1 MKKFFCSLIAD
12 VDGHA
17 SSKRMVTLLSFACL
31 MVAFLANI
39 FAELPLQEFVYDGML
54 YLTASGLGFSTLEK
68 FSRDKKPSEPKFDT
82 QFNDIGD
89 PLP

>member
-1 MKKFFCSLIAD
+1 MKKFLCSLIAD

-17 SSKRMVTLLSFACL
+17 SSKRMVTLLAFSCL
-31 MVAFLANI
+31 MIAFLANI

-68 FSRDKKPSEPKFDT
+68 FSRDRKPAEPKFDT
-82 QFNDIGD
+82 QFDDGET
-89 PLP
+89 LP

>member
-17 SSKRMVTLLSFACL
+17 SSKRMITLMAFVCL
-31 MVAFLANI
+31 MIAFLANI

-68 FSRDKKPSEPKFDT
+68 FSRDKKPTEPKFET

>member
-1 MKKFFCSLIAD
+1 FFCSLIAD

-17 SSKRMVTLLSFACL
+17 SSKRVVTILAFACL
-31 MVAFLANI
+31 MTAFMANI

-82 QFNDIGD
+82 EFGG
-89 PLP
+89 PE